1 MRGHSGPSY
10 TLGQSEQRI
19 HFQVLG
25 DLVWSLGA
33 MEREPETRSQEPW
46 HPSQLA
52 HGFGVCHGG
61 QVPFLNLFHDLINK
75 SSHCMVTQAVSLGD
89 KTWVLRSEAGD
100 GHGRPGCVCLLFLDI
115 QLGCLCPCPGT
126 PVAGSSFC
134 PQWGQAV
141 SQIISKGTRHWAG
154 QSSFPLCVRILS
166 RGQGALLINRLL
178 WDPLKFASKMNIW
191 KGMG

>member
-1 MRGHSGPSY
+1 
-10 TLGQSEQRI
+10 
-19 HFQVLG
+19 
-25 DLVWSLGA
+25 

-100 GHGRPGCVCLLFLDI
+100 R
-115 QLGCLCPCPGT
+115 GT
-126 PVAGSSFC
+126 G
-134 PQWGQAV
+134 
-141 SQIISKGTRHWAG
+141 
-154 QSSFPLCVRILS
+154 
-166 RGQGALLINRLL
+166 GQGVFACCSWTFSSDACAPALG
-178 WDPLKFASKMNIW
+178 PQ
-191 KGMG
+191 

>member
-1 MRGHSGPSY
+1 
-10 TLGQSEQRI
+10 
-19 HFQVLG
+19 
-25 DLVWSLGA
+25 
-33 MEREPETRSQEPW
+33 MEREPEARSREPW
-46 HPSQLA
+46 HPSQPA

-75 SSHCMVTQAVSLGD
+75 SSHCMVTQAVSLG
-89 KTWVLRSEAGD
+89 VSQNLGSEVRGWRE
-100 GHGRPGCVCLLFLDI
+100 GHGTPGCVCLLFLDI
-115 QLGCLCPCPGT
+115 QLGCMCPCPGT

-134 PQWGQAV
+134 PQRGQAV

-154 QSSFPLCVRILS
+154 QSSFPLCVMILS

-191 KGMG
+191 KGMDQITRSWPWYET